1 MRPTA
6 IELVTRIRQAI
17 DDTILPKVEDKIAAS
32 SLRSARVLLDH
43 LAARLEHE
51 PAFLAA
57 DNADAHAVLDR
68 AMAAMS
74 TADAEPIRAAV
85 AAAEAGDPAQA
96 NDDLQHGVEL
106 ALAAV
111 RRAPSAAIHDEL
123 KAYLARRLERERPM
137 FFPAF
142 TAAPF

>member
-6 IELVTRIRQAI
+6 IELVSRIRQAI

-43 LAARLEHE
+43 LASRLEHE

-57 DNADAHAVLDR
+57 DNADAGAVLAR
-68 AMAAMS
+68 AIKMLS
-74 TADAEPIRAAV
+74 TADAGPIRAAV
-85 AAAEAGDPAQA
+85 SSAETSDPAQA
-96 NDDLQHGVEL
+96 NDELQHGVEL

-111 RRAPSAAIHDEL
+111 RRAPSAELHGEL